1 MAEGADQIDLLSEGE
16 EQEVHSHRDNIGEER
31 ASPVPRVLLT
41 GKKRQRRLTSNVWV
55 HFDFLDVPDENGNL
69 LCKCKKC
76 GQTYNAD
83 SKQGTGNL
91 LRHVKN
97 CKMSKFR
104 DVGQMILE
112 RTSSGLE
119 HRLPVYNADYF
130 RELVCLAIVRHD
142 LPFQFVDT
150 FMAVAVVLDPRFKIQ
165 FVEWSFKKVYGE
177 GLEFEVGFSKVKDV
191 IKTLY
196 EAYVASYSSSHN
208 SGSAVQG
215 EGGRAVDASSGNCD
229 ELMDFDSFTNEQSNV
244 AVKSEIQ
251 MYYEEPLIPRASKLD
266 ILNHWRAC
274 AVRYPI
280 LSTLAKDVLAVPVS
294 TVASESAF
302 STGSRVLDCVRSSL
316 STKTVE
322 SIICLKD
329 WTFGV

>member
-1 MAEGADQIDLLSEGE
+1 MRSSDLFMQRMATKMNEKF
-16 EQEVHSHRDNIGEER
+16 
-31 ASPVPRVLLT
+31 
-41 GKKRQRRLTSNVWV
+41 GKYWS
-55 HFDFLDVPDENGNL
+55 
-69 LCKCKKC
+69 
-76 GQTYNAD
+76 
-83 SKQGTGNL
+83 
-91 LRHVKN
+91 
-97 CKMSKFR
+97 
-104 DVGQMILE
+104 
-112 RTSSGLE
+112 
-119 HRLPVYNADYF
+119 
-130 RELVCLAIVRHD
+130 
-142 LPFQFVDT
+142 QFST

-177 GLEFEVGFSKVKDV
+177 GLEFEIEFSKVKDA

-215 EGGRAVDASSGNCD
+215 EGGRAVDASSGNWD

-251 MYYEEPLIPRASKLD
+251 MYYEEPLIPRANKLD

-294 TVASESAF
+294 TVALESIF
-302 STGSRVLDCVRSSL
+302 STGSRVLDCIRSSL
-316 STKTVE
+316 STTTLE

-329 WTFGV
+329 WTFGVVTLEPQIEALCGSVTNLRVNVEGDESPLPMSPAIEAHRPSSSNNI